1 MNHRG
6 HSSGGICIFYG
17 LCLSLLVPCSLPAQT
32 TNSVELAQLIKQ
44 YKYKESTVRPPQGL
58 LKYEYLVPGGKYSRL
73 FDWDMNFIGVAL
85 SYDGKGMELAH
96 SVQDFLLFTDV
107 SDARRGWTP
116 REITPEAPEALPQMC
131 KPFLAQA
138 ALRATRTMGNIN
150 WLRDHYGALASP
162 LQFWETARR
171 ANDGLFRWF
180 NGGESGV
187 DNNPAVSSY
196 PTDVTEGVDLQCYL
210 YREYVAMA
218 ILSRK
223 LGHTT
228 QGGEFQQQADDL
240 KRLIQQKMWS
250 EADGIFL
257 NIDSRTGQFVRI
269 KSWTNFVP
277 LWAGVATREQAQRMI
292 RQHLLNPGEFWAPS
306 GIRTL
311 AADEPLYDPQSGY
324 WRGPVWVVSNY
335 LLMHGLMNYGFQRE
349 AREIA
354 AKTVSLLLRDLLVH
368 GCMSENYQPETGE
381 PARCE
386 RLVGWNLLAEHMQEE
401 AQTGSDPTNL
411 TDWMLPG
418 EATPGRK

>member
-1 MNHRG
+1 
-6 HSSGGICIFYG
+6 
-17 LCLSLLVPCSLPAQT
+17 
-32 TNSVELAQLIKQ
+32 
-44 YKYKESTVRPPQGL
+44 
-58 LKYEYLVPGGKYSRL
+58 
-73 FDWDMNFIGVAL
+73 
-85 SYDGKGMELAH
+85 
-96 SVQDFLLFTDV
+96 
-107 SDARRGWTP
+107 
-116 REITPEAPEALPQMC
+116 
-131 KPFLAQA
+131 
-138 ALRATRTMGNIN
+138 
-150 WLRDHYGALASP
+150 
-162 LQFWETARR
+162 
-171 ANDGLFRWF
+171 
-180 NGGESGV
+180 
-187 DNNPAVSSY
+187 
-196 PTDVTEGVDLQCYL
+196 
-210 YREYVAMA
+210 MA